1 MKTMHCID
9 KVSPVTG
16 NTNSMFI
23 LLDVADYKRWRDGQ
37 GLIQDCL
44 PYLSADEREFLM
56 TGIMPE
62 EWGQATD
69 KEVGGWFATFG
80 EEE

>member
-1 MKTMHCID
+1 MKTMQIVD
-9 KVSPVTG
+9 RVSPVTG

-23 LLDVADYKRWRDGQ
+23 LLDVADYKRWRLGQ

-69 KEVGGWFATFG
+69 KEVGGWFATF
-80 EEE
+80 

>member
-1 MKTMHCID
+1 MKTMQIVD
-9 KVSPVTG
+9 RVSPISG

-23 LLDVADYKRWRDGQ
+23 LLDVADYKRWRLGQ

-56 TGIMPE
+56 TGITPE
-62 EWGQATD
+62 EWSTAFG
-69 KEVGGWFATFG
+69 KE
-80 EEE
+80 

>member
-9 KVSPVTG
+9 RVSPFSG
-16 NTNSMFI
+16 NTNSMFM
-23 LLDVADYKRWRDGQ
+23 LLDVADYNNWRSGGDN
-37 GLIQDCL
+37 IQDIM

-62 EWGQATD
+62 EWGQA
-69 KEVGGWFATFG
+69 FG
-80 EEE
+80 EEV